1 MIKTILVA
9 LFLCIIEIFVIVV
22 ASPMA
27 KPSLVLRFLPEDVR
41 LAGKDHPEPPK
52 GKQTIAHL
60 LLAIFLV
67 AMFGGIIYLGIDG
80 VRNGYGFWKLTT
92 RFIIM
97 LYVMKAFDII
107 VQDQW
112 LVMTVGYFKKIFPE
126 TSDCAGWKNREF
138 NNKNQIA
145 RIIAYPFLSMMVAGI
160 FMLIK

>member
-9 LFLCIIEIFVIVV
+9 LFLCIIEIFVIVG

-80 VRNGYGFWKLTT
+80 VRNGYGFCKLT
-92 RFIIM
+92 I
-97 LYVMKAFDII
+97 
-107 VQDQW
+107 
-112 LVMTVGYFKKIFPE
+112 
-126 TSDCAGWKNREF
+126 
-138 NNKNQIA
+138 
-145 RIIAYPFLSMMVAGI
+145 
-160 FMLIK
+160 